1 MPEFKDWCI
10 GILKEN
16 YSDEIEKKLK
26 IFDNINK
33 SIHSE
38 ERKLKNLT
46 DLLLDE
52 IISKEDFVYKKE
64 SLKLSI
70 EKLKEQRN
78 NLDRKSEEILELTE
92 KVFDFACMA
101 KESFDK

>member
-1 MPEFKDWCI
+1 
-10 GILKEN
+10 LKEN

-33 SIHSE
+33 SLHSE

-64 SLKLSI
+64 SLKLNI
-70 EKLKEQRN
+70 EKLKDQRN
-78 NLDRKSEEILELTE
+78 NLDTKAERVQELVE
-92 KVFDFACMA
+92 KVFDFACRSMEA
-101 KESFDK
+101 FNK